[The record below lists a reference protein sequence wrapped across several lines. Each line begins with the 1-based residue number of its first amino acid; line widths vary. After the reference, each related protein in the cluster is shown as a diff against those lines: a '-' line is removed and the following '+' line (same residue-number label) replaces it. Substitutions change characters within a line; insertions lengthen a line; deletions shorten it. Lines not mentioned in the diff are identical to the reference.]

1 MTPGAAKRWNL
12 ALVAD
17 AAAGA
22 LEKEAERLDAEQ
34 SPRGLDA
41 PAELG
46 LHPVIARGLERAGFG
61 VHREVRYPAGAEA
74 RKRSAGDRC
83 DLVLT
88 PSPAHALEDPEGAFT
103 LYAGSG
109 FPPSEALWI
118 EVKTVRQF
126 ALVKGIASENPGYAA
141 RLWGPAMKDLDK
153 LASDDRLGPA
163 ASLLVLFAA
172 GEEVARHDLGV
183 WAHRALDRA
192 LLRGARIEPPR
203 LRGFPITD
211 RLGNAWCALAL
222 TAVRRA

>member
-1 MTPGAAKRWNL
+1 VTPGAARRWDL
-12 ALVAD
+12 GAVAD
-17 AAAGA
+17 AAATA
-22 LEKEAERLDAEQ
+22 LEREAFRLDAEQ

-46 LHPVIARGLERAGFG
+46 LHPIIERGLASAGFG
-61 VHREVRYPAGAEA
+61 IHREVRYPSGAET

-83 DLVLT
+83 DFVLT
-88 PSPAHALEDPEGAFT
+88 PCPAEPLEDPEGAFT

-153 LASDDRLGPA
+153 LASDDLLGPA
-163 ASLLVLFAA
+163 ASLIVLFAA
-172 GEEVARHDLGV
+172 SEEVARHDLEV
-183 WAHRALDRA
+183 WAHRALDRG
-192 LLRGARIEPPR
+192 RPIEPPR
-203 LRGFPITD
+203 LRGFAITD
-211 RLGNAWCALAL
+211 RLGNAWCAVAL
-222 TAVRRA
+222 TRVLSGR